1 MALNVNESPPM
12 KFTVTATSYSLVV
25 LPSALA
31 VPPSRI
37 FPSPRLESDLLLTT
51 VMVLPLLFT
60 SWRFVLLIPQ
70 TASRETL
77 TEGVGVLV
85 GVDAHPVRSPTVSRP
100 RVKAMVRGESFN
112 GFP

>member
-1 MALNVNESPPM
+1 M
-12 KFTVTATSYSLVV
+12 
-25 LPSALA
+25 
-31 VPPSRI
+31 
-37 FPSPRLESDLLLTT
+37 LTT

-85 GVDAHPVRSPTVSRP
+85 GVDAQPARTAAVSKP
-100 RVKAMVRGESFN
+100 NVKVKVVRGESFN
-112 GFP
+112 RFP

>member
-1 MALNVNESPPM
+1 M
-12 KFTVTATSYSLVV
+12 KFTFTATSYSLVV

-37 FPSPRLESDLLLTT
+37 GPSPRLESDLLLTT

-60 SWRFVLLIPQ
+60 SWRFVLSNPQ
-70 TASRETL
+70 TASRETP

-112 GFP
+112 SFP